1 MCADGMP
8 ITAVMSDRSYR
19 RATRYALV
27 SVLQLVVLAATRV
40 VPLPSATVALLVTV
54 VLLGLTV
61 LLIWSWGFFFAD
73 VAMNEGLDER
83 ERLWWRVA
91 FCVVPGGIALYWF
104 RQVRPFRLT
113 A

>member
-1 MCADGMP
+1 MRPGGMP
-8 ITAVMSDRSYR
+8 IIPVMSDRSYR
-19 RATRYALV
+19 RATRYALL
-27 SVLQLVVLAATRV
+27 SALQVVVLAAAALQPV
-40 VPLPSATVALLVTV
+40 GLAASVALVA
-54 VLLGLTV
+54 LTIP
-61 LLIWSWGFFFAD
+61 LIWSWGFFFAD

-91 FCVVPGGIALYWF
+91 FCVVPGGIALYWY